1 MARNKCNYLLRNSL
15 INKKK
20 YSIETLVVVYNKLNL
35 NNILVLNAK
44 KIEFKLNLLFYNIHM
59 QNNNQKTLA

>member
-1 MARNKCNYLLRNSL
+1 MQL
-15 INKKK
+15 IIAQFLSTTKK

-59 QNNNQKTLA
+59 RNNNQKTLA